1 MKIVEIAEA
10 MGTLAEYTSSLSEE
24 PVIITSN
31 GEPIA
36 ALINIENVDLE
47 TISLSTN
54 PKFIQLIERSRSR
67 RHFGYAQCPRA
78 EGGISSDEM
87 RRRLGIAEV

>member
-1 MKIVEIAEA
+1 MKIVEIAQA
-10 MGTLAEYTSSLSEE
+10 QATLAEYASSLTEE

-36 ALINIENVDLE
+36 ALVTLENVDLE

-54 PKFIQLIERSRSR
+54 PKFIELIEQSRSR
-67 RHFGYAQCPRA
+67 RRF
-78 EGGISSDEM
+78 EGGVSSTEM
-87 RRRLGIAEV
+87 RRRIGLSKSSNPNATDV